1 MTATPF
7 AVEEVSIASL
17 HEAILSGR
25 TTCTAIVDAYL
36 ARIAAYDKNGP
47 ALASIL
53 AINPQ
58 AREIATRLDDH
69 FAQS

>member
-1 MTATPF
+1 
-7 AVEEVSIASL
+7 
-17 HEAILSGR
+17 
-25 TTCTAIVDAYL
+25 VDAYL